1 MNSVPRG
8 PERGGAEGHWSA
20 FDAAGIQRLLAAEDR
35 HFWFR
40 ARNETIAAL
49 VRGPIRGLPDGFRIL
64 EVGCGSGN
72 VLRILHRLA
81 ADRGQVEGL
90 ELSPEA
96 AGVARA
102 RTGLTVTN
110 GYLSDLDPHAKYA
123 LITAFDVLEHIADEA
138 QMLAQMQERMLPG
151 ARLILTVPAHQALW
165 SPFDIASGHERRYS
179 MRTLSRAL
187 RASGFQVE
195 YVTYF
200 MSLLFPP
207 MWLRRRLL
215 HTEKNDMG
223 ALLDSE
229 FRIVPGLNRVAYELL
244 RREAL
249 VVSRRWHLPIGT
261 SLAAIARRPA

>member
-49 VRGPIRGLPDGFRIL
+49 VRAPIDGLPDGFRLL

-81 ADRGQVEGL
+81 ADRGLVEGL
-90 ELSPEA
+90 ELSPQA
-96 AGVARA
+96 AGVARD
-102 RTGLTVTN
+102 RTGLSVTN
-110 GYLSDLDPHAKYA
+110 GYLGDLDTHAKYD
-123 LITAFDVLEHIADEA
+123 IVCAFDVLEHIADEA
-138 QMLAQMQERMLPG
+138 QVLGQMHERMPPG
-151 ARLILTVPAHQALW
+151 GRLILTVPAHQSLW
-165 SPFDIASGHERRYS
+165 SPFDVASGHERRYS

-187 RASGFQVE
+187 HASGFRVE

-207 MWLRRRLL
+207 MWLRRRILQ
-215 HTEKNDMG
+215 TEKSDMG

-229 FRIVPGLNRVAYELL
+229 FRIVPGLNRAAYELL
-244 RREAL
+244 RCEAH
-249 VVSRRWHLPIGT
+249 VVRRRWRLPIGT
-261 SLAAIARRPA
+261 SLAAIARRHP